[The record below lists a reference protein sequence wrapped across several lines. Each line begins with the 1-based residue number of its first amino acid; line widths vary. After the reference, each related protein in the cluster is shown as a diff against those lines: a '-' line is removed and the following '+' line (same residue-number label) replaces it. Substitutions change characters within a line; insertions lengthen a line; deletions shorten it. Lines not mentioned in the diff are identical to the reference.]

1 MITQPGDIMACWGT
15 DWTSRGISAATWS
28 PIAPKGLRLGPS
40 HLAIMCQ
47 LSDRTPLWVES
58 TTMCRHPCFIRGE
71 NARGVQAHHPE
82 DRVKDYLEQGGR
94 VVRYSLTPINTL
106 TTLETHLLMKILI
119 NHFVCARVDYD
130 LGGALISG
138 TRVWQLLH
146 SFPGADLDRLFCSE
160 LVSAVLQRLGRL
172 NRANPT
178 RHNPA
183 RLLRQAVRQG
193 VYMNAGSVE

>member
-1 MITQPGDIMACWGT
+1 M
-15 DWTSRGISAATWS
+15 
-28 PIAPKGLRLGPS
+28 
-40 HLAIMCQ
+40 
-47 LSDRTPLWVES
+47 
-58 TTMCRHPCFIRGE
+58 
-71 NARGVQAHHPE
+71 
-82 DRVKDYLEQGGR
+82 KDYLEQGGR